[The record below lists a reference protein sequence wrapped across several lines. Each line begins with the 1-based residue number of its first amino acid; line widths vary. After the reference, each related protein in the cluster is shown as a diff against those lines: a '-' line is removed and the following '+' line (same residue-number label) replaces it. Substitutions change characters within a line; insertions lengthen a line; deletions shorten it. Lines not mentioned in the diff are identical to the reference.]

1 MFKARNFKLR
11 NHPDY
16 AFIVCA
22 LLLTVFGLIMLSS
35 ASSDLGKMD
44 FNDTFYYLKHQII
57 YGLGLGIIGFLFAFF
72 INYRFWQ
79 KIATP
84 LLILNLFLLVLVF
97 TPLGSSHA
105 GASRWLNLGFM
116 SVQPAELLKFSFI
129 VYLAAW
135 LAPRAKGA
143 NKEKRQKDFWAGY
156 LPFLVISGL
165 VAVLIVVQRSTSA
178 VAIIMAAGLLVYF
191 VSGAR
196 LSFVFST
203 ILLGF
208 LGFALLVSYSPYRL
222 DRVETYLKMVTGSES
237 IDYKSSGY
245 QMNQSL
251 ISIGS
256 GGFWGVGFGQSTAK
270 FKRLPEPISDSIFAV
285 IAEELGFIGAA
296 ALIAVFGTFFVKGFI
311 IAKKTA
317 GQFAKLII
325 VGFVSIM
332 AIQAFIN
339 IAAISGLVPL
349 TGVPLPFI
357 SYGGT
362 SLAVFLTMA
371 GVIGNISR
379 YN

>member
-1 MFKARNFKLR
+1 MKFRTLGGKT
-11 NHPDY
+11 PDY
-16 AFIVCA
+16 VFIVCA
-22 LLLTVFGLIMLSS
+22 LLLTVFGLVMLSS
-35 ASSDLGKMD
+35 ASSDLGKIN
-44 FNDTFYYLKHQII
+44 FNDTYYYLKHQII
-57 YGLGLGIIGFLFAFF
+57 YGLGLGAIGFLFAFF
-72 INYRFWQ
+72 IDYRFWQ
-79 KIATP
+79 KIAAP

-97 TPLGSSHA
+97 TPIGSPHA
-105 GASRWLNLGFM
+105 GASRWLDLGLT

-156 LPFLVISGL
+156 FPFLVICGL
-165 VAVLIVVQRSTSA
+165 VAVLIVIQRSTSA
-178 VAIIMAAGLLVYF
+178 VAIIMGAGLLVYF

-196 LSFVFST
+196 LSFIFST
-203 ILLGF
+203 IF
-208 LGFALLVSYSPYRL
+208 LGVMGLALLVSFSPYRL
-222 DRVETYLKMVTGSES
+222 DRVETYLKMVTGSAES
-237 IDYKSSGY
+237 IDYESSAF
-245 QMNQSL
+245 QVNQSL
-251 ISIGS
+251 ISMGS

-285 IAEELGFIGAA
+285 ISEELGFIGAA
-296 ALIAVFGTFFVKGFI
+296 SLIGIFGVFFVKGFI
-311 IAKKTA
+311 IAKKSA

-325 VGFVSIM
+325 LGFVSVM

-339 IAAISGLVPL
+339 IAAISGLIPL

-371 GVIGNISR
+371 GVIGNISK

>member
-1 MFKARNFKLR
+1 MKFKAFGGKA
-11 NHPDY
+11 PDY
-16 AFIVCA
+16 VFIVCA
-22 LLLTVFGLIMLSS
+22 LLLTVFGLVMLSS
-35 ASSDLGKMD
+35 ASSDLGKIKFD
-44 FNDTFYYLKHQII
+44 DTYYYLKHQII
-57 YGLGLGIIGFLFAFF
+57 YGLGLGAIGFLFAFF
-72 INYRFWQ
+72 IDYRFWQ
-79 KIATP
+79 KIAAP

-97 TPLGSSHA
+97 TPLGFSHA
-105 GASRWLNLGFM
+105 NANRWLDLGFM

-156 LPFLVISGL
+156 FPFLVICGL
-165 VAVLIVVQRSTSA
+165 VAVLIVIQRSTSA

-196 LSFVFST
+196 LSYIFST
-203 ILLGF
+203 IF
-208 LGFALLVSYSPYRL
+208 LGILGLAVLVSFSQYRF
-222 DRVETYLKMVTGSES
+222 DRIDTYLKMITNPES
-237 IDYKSSGY
+237 IDYEIKGY
-245 QMNQSL
+245 QINQSL

-256 GGFWGVGFGQSTAK
+256 GGLTGVGFGQSTAK

-296 ALIAVFGTFFVKGFI
+296 SLIGIFGLFFVKGFM

-317 GQFAKLII
+317 DQFAKLII
-325 VGFVSIM
+325 VGFVSVM

-339 IAAISGLVPL
+339 IAAISGLMPL

-362 SLAVFLTMA
+362 SLAVFLTMT
-371 GVIGNISR
+371 GVIGNISK
-379 YN
+379 YTN